1 MREVIKEMLNRGWSY
16 SIISLRTGI
25 TENRLRD
32 CNLGVREERRLY
44 EVAATEAGIDLDELE
59 GVDE

>member
-1 MREVIKEMLNRGWSY
+1 MREVIKEMINRGWSY

-44 EVAATEAGIDLDELE
+44 EVAATEAGIDLDDLE
-59 GVDE
+59 IAE

>member
-32 CNLGVREERRLY
+32 CNLGVREERRLL
-44 EVAATEAGIDLDELE
+44 EVAESEAGVSLDDLEIAE
-59 GVDE
+59 

>member
-1 MREVIKEMLNRGWSY
+1 MREVIKEMINRGWSY

-32 CNLGVREERRLY
+32 CNLGVREERRLL
-44 EVAATEAGIDLDELE
+44 EVAESEAGVCIDDLE
-59 GVDE
+59 IE

>member
-1 MREVIKEMLNRGWSY
+1 MREVIKEMINRGWSY

-44 EVAATEAGIDLDELE
+44 EVAATEAGIDLDDLE
-59 GVDE
+59 GATE

>member
-1 MREVIKEMLNRGWSY
+1 MREVIKEMIARGWSY

-32 CNLGVREERRLY
+32 CNLGVREQRRLM
-44 EVAATEAGIDLDELE
+44 EVAESEAGVCLDDLED
-59 GVDE
+59 

>member
-44 EVAATEAGIDLDELE
+44 EVAATEAGIDLDDLE

>member
-1 MREVIKEMLNRGWSY
+1 MRELIMEMLNRGWTY
-16 SIISLRTGI
+16 PIISLRTGI

-44 EVAATEAGIDLDELE
+44 EVAATEAGIDLDDLE
-59 GVDE
+59 IAE

>member
-1 MREVIKEMLNRGWSY
+1 MREVIKEMIARGWSY

-32 CNLGVREERRLY
+32 CNLGVREERRLL
-44 EVAATEAGIDLDELE
+44 EVAESEAGVCIDDLE
-59 GVDE
+59 IEQ

>member
-1 MREVIKEMLNRGWSY
+1 MREVIKEMINRGWSY

-44 EVAATEAGIDLDELE
+44 EVAATEAGIDLDDLE

>member
-1 MREVIKEMLNRGWSY
+1 MRELIQEMISRGWSY
-16 SIISLRTGI
+16 HVISMRTGI

>member
-1 MREVIKEMLNRGWSY
+1 MREVIKEMISRGWSY

-44 EVAATEAGIDLDELE
+44 EVAATEAGIDLDDLE
-59 GVDE
+59 GAAE